1 MTPERIIHTERTPT
15 TIRHL
20 NDISAKLEAR
30 AEHCDLDIRVRQD
43 GDLIVFFIPA
53 TEKPESPRLL

>member
-1 MTPERIIHTERTPT
+1 MTPERIIHTERTPIS
-15 TIRHL
+15 IRHL

-53 TEKPESPRLL
+53 TDAPESPRLL